1 MQTWVNPYYSGA
13 QVLLSQSMF
22 RGHSRSYRGAAEQP
36 YVEVSC
42 RQAVMQPKCQMAG
55 DWVLR
60 DGVSHVTSQV
70 GQVSSV
76 GLVSCSFC

>member
-1 MQTWVNPYYSGA
+1 MQTWVNPHYSGA
-13 QVLLSQSMF
+13 QLLVSQSML
-22 RGHSRSYRGAAEQP
+22 RGQSRSYRGGGEQP

-42 RQAVMQPKCQMAG
+42 RQAVMQPNCQMAG

-60 DGVSHVTSQV
+60 DGVNHMTSQV
-70 GQVSSV
+70 GQFLSV